1 MNLSMDILIERLSK
15 YEIAQVYG
23 VKSLPTLE
31 SVRLLHRFLDKMD
44 PKYLYMG
51 IPEDIERIQCDTKGI
66 TIISSGIPKKYD
78 HIKPNCNLYF
88 IRNEVDFG
96 LFYNEVED
104 VFTYYNAW
112 SQKLND
118 LCRSMSSLQSLIDV
132 SDEVIPYPISLMD
145 GAERTVAYSQRKNCD
160 DSIWQYIR
168 DGYIKTEYLLR
179 DNIRSKDIAMN
190 CAPKQM
196 FTVASNRYVML
207 QPVVVHQHTV
217 AFVTLMMERAVSRI
231 FSRATEHLLAELT
244 RAITSR
250 MEADEFYGASM
261 GVAVEFF
268 LADII
273 SRKQTDHDV
282 IRDRAQFFG
291 QNIYES
297 RRLFCIAACDGADRD
312 HQLRTIRETV
322 SALLPSVDSCS
333 YQNNAVFIEHGKN
346 LQKEFLH
353 GRTELAK
360 WIKRENLVCGISTVF
375 RSLFEIADYYAQA
388 QTAVRLGSVL
398 DPGQLFYDYESY
410 IMMHSIELLEQQ
422 CSLRTM
428 LHPIIWKIIDLYGE
442 EHHMLNTL
450 YIYLACERN
459 ISNAAKQLFVHR
471 NTMLYRIE
479 QLMDK
484 LQNDFSDANLRRQL
498 LYSLEI
504 AKYLKKN
511 KKECILLREDDA
523 VG

>member
-1 MNLSMDILIERLSK
+1 MNLSMDILIEWLSK
-15 YEIAQVYG
+15 YEIEQVYG

-31 SVRLLHRFLDKMD
+31 SVRLLHRFLDEMD
-44 PKYLYMG
+44 SKYLYMG

-78 HIKPNCNLYF
+78 HIEPNCNLYF
-88 IRNEVDFG
+88 IQNEVDFG
-96 LFYNEVED
+96 QFYNEVED
-104 VFTYYNAW
+104 VFTYYNTW

-118 LCRSMSSLQSLIDV
+118 LCSSMASLQSLIDIG
-132 SDEVIPYPISLMD
+132 DEVIPYPISLVD
-145 GAERTVAYSQRKNCD
+145 GAERTVAYSQHKKCD
-160 DSIWQYIR
+160 DAIWQYIR
-168 DGYIKTEYLLR
+168 EGYIKTEYLLR

-190 CAPKQM
+190 RAPKQM
-196 FTVASNRYVML
+196 YTVASNRYVML

-217 AFVTLMMERAVSRI
+217 AFVALIMEKAASET

-244 RAITSR
+244 RAITNR

-273 SRKQTDHDV
+273 SRKLTDRDV

-297 RRLFCIAACDGADRD
+297 RRLFCIAASDGPDQD
-312 HQLRTIRETV
+312 HRLRNIRETV
-322 SALLPSVDSCS
+322 SALLPSADSCS

-346 LQKEFLH
+346 LRQDFLQEH
-353 GRTELAK
+353 TELAE

-375 RSLFEIADYYAQA
+375 RSLFEMADYYEQA

-398 DPGQLFYDYESY
+398 NPDQLFYDYESY
-410 IMMHSIELLEQQ
+410 IMMHSIEMLDRQ

-428 LHPIIWKIIDLYGE
+428 IHPIVWKIIELYGE
-442 EHHMLNTL
+442 EHHMINTL
-450 YIYLACERN
+450 YVYLACERN

-479 QLMDK
+479 PLIDK

-498 LYSLEI
+498 IYSLEI
-504 AKYLKKN
+504 AKYLKYY
-511 KKECILLREDDA
+511 KKESLLIPEEDT